1 MAPVLEA
8 HDLWKS
14 YRGGDGGLLHI
25 LSGLDLSVSRG
36 EMVAVVGAS
45 GAGKSTLLHL
55 LGALDQPTKGFVV
68 LAGQPV
74 QGGSDEALAQLRNRA
89 VGFVFQFH
97 HLLREFSAVE
107 NVMMPLRI
115 SGMAERAA
123 RRRAEEL
130 LARVGL
136 SGRMLHRPAEL
147 SGGEQ
152 QRTAVARA
160 LATDPAVI
168 LADEPT
174 GNLDQANAER
184 LHELFVEL
192 VRDMEIGMVVV
203 THNRSLAGRAHRVL
217 LLENGRLVTT
227 DVREGV
233 A

>member
-1 MAPVLEA
+1 
-8 HDLWKS
+8 
-14 YRGGDGGLLHI
+14 
-25 LSGLDLSVSRG
+25 
-36 EMVAVVGAS
+36 
-45 GAGKSTLLHL
+45 
-55 LGALDQPTKGFVV
+55 
-68 LAGQPV
+68 
-74 QGGSDEALAQLRNRA
+74 
-89 VGFVFQFH
+89 
-97 HLLREFSAVE
+97 
-107 NVMMPLRI
+107 
-115 SGMAERAA
+115 
-123 RRRAEEL
+123 
-130 LARVGL
+130 
-136 SGRMLHRPAEL
+136 LHRPAEL

-160 LATDPAVI
+160 LATDPALI

-174 GNLDQANAER
+174 GNLDQSNAER